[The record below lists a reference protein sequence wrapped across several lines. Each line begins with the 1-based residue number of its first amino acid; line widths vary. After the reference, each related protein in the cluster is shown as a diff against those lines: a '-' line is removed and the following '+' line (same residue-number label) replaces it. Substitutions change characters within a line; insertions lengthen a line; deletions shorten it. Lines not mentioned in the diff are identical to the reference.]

1 LLPAPPIGLIL
12 SASAWLRL
20 LKRQENKLFT
30 SGLDVFDG
38 TPLLDLKPYFQELD
52 AKADADYG
60 WLNGSESR
68 DHLLLHIK
76 GIPH

>member
-1 LLPAPPIGLIL
+1 VV
-12 SASAWLRL
+12 RL
-20 LKRQENKLFT
+20 QRRQGNNLFV

-38 TPLLDLKPYFQELD
+38 TPLLDLKPYLQELD
-52 AKADADYG
+52 SKADADYG
-60 WLNGSESR
+60 WLNGSEDR